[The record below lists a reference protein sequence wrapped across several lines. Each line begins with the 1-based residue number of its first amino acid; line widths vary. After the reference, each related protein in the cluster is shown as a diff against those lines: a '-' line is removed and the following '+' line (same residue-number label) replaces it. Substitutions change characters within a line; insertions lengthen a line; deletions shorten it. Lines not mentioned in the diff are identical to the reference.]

1 MLERKLSK
9 GRYVQTL
16 VITISI
22 FMLGVFIGFFI
33 SEKMISKMLSSYD
46 EIRLKVAGATLE
58 TSILEGEL
66 CRYDILGV
74 TGKERFD
81 LGKQVEEMENVRGK
95 TDEQVLRLKEEYT
108 MLSVNHLLLVE
119 KWKKECNRNV
129 SIIIFF
135 YSNKENFTESEN
147 QGFVL
152 DYIYTKYPNKIS
164 TYAFDVDIDNP
175 VINAMKR
182 KYDVNVIPTVIIN
195 DRVYLGFQSKEKIE
209 SLI

>member
-1 MLERKLSK
+1 MLKRKLSM

-16 VITISI
+16 VITISV
-22 FMLGVFIGFFI
+22 FMLGIFIGFFI
-33 SEKMISKMLSSYD
+33 SEIRINEMLSSYN
-46 EIRLKVAGATLE
+46 EIRLKVVGATLE
-58 TSILEGEL
+58 TNILEGEL

-81 LGKQVEEMENVRGK
+81 LGRQVEEMERIRGK
-95 TDEQVLRLKEEYT
+95 TDEQVLRLKEEYS
-108 MLSVNHLLLVE
+108 MLSVNHLLLME

-182 KYDVNVIPTVIIN
+182 KYDVNVIPTIVIN
-195 DRVYLGFQSKEKIE
+195 DRVYSGFQSKGKIE